1 MKQNKATGQ
10 NIRLYVIL
18 CFHNDNLWNTAACS
32 LEILK
37 SDKLSMYKT
46 LYDHVYKHNGD
57 ANYGITFEQFI
68 MEEILYKSFVP
79 LLLI

>member
-1 MKQNKATGQ
+1 
-10 NIRLYVIL
+10 
-18 CFHNDNLWNTAACS
+18 
-32 LEILK
+32 
-37 SDKLSMYKT
+37 MYKT